1 MRFAWCWRCKKTVP
15 MLDEQEFKSIQEAYR
30 AGTLEVQRLRAIE
43 NRPLNESDEE
53 VLYGEVAARYREI
66 AGVSDVPH
74 QEIQKHRLSLLGP
87 PCEKC
92 GKELRT
98 PLARKCVECG
108 HIRDSAAVV
117 VPA

>member
-1 MRFAWCWRCKKTVP
+1 